1 MQLHWNVPI
10 NIIEQKYLEFESLI
24 PDDLVIYGQDYLA
37 NDIQIRARE
46 GKWEDHPVYET
57 TWKRL

>member
-1 MQLHWNVPI
+1 MQLHWNVSI
-10 NIIEQKYLEFESLI
+10 DVIEEKYLQFESLI

-37 NDIQIRARE
+37 NDIQMRVRE
-46 GKWEDHPVYET
+46 GRRETHPIYET